1 MEVSETI
8 TIPDISVV
16 RPGMSEATSLGA
28 AIAAG
33 TAIGVWNKQESALVL
48 VCMIQTILKALSKIH
63 LNSVKEFDHKTPMTG
78 WQFRLRDDDL
88 RAQDVGGGEGDK
100 VH

>member
-8 TIPDISVV
+8 PIPDISVV

-33 TAIGVWNKQESALVL
+33 TAIGVWNKQVL
-48 VCMIQTILKALSKIH
+48 GPEILLPMGC
-63 LNSVKEFDHKTPMTG
+63 VK
-78 WQFRLRDDDL
+78 
-88 RAQDVGGGEGDK
+88 
-100 VH
+100 

>member
-63 LNSVKEFDHKTPMTG
+63 LNSAWKNLIIRH
-78 WQFRLRDDDL
+78 L
-88 RAQDVGGGEGDK
+88 
-100 VH
+100 